1 MVENNFLAEKT
12 KKLEA
17 KLFQVRAQLERTSC
31 AKLDE
36 MFSFQKYASDRTS
49 LGYDLSSLNIAYSS
63 TIVFVSAANNANS
76 KNNDVKTVLASKNID
91 KGKSILGAS
100 PSLIRKRLDTLGLR
114 RSSIFVITVELQGI
128 LDLIATSV

>member
-1 MVENNFLAEKT
+1 M
-12 KKLEA
+12 
-17 KLFQVRAQLERTSC
+17 ERTSC

-36 MFSFQKYASDRTS
+36 MLSFHKYASDRTG

-63 TIVFVSAANNANS
+63 TTVFVSAANNVNS

-100 PSLIRKRLDTLGLR
+100 PKLDKKETRNPRTKKKQHLCHHCGASRHTRPNCYKWL
-114 RSSIFVITVELQGI
+114 
-128 LDLIATSV
+128 ATQ

>member
-1 MVENNFLAEKT
+1 
-12 KKLEA
+12 
-17 KLFQVRAQLERTSC
+17 
-31 AKLDE
+31 

-49 LGYDLSSLNIAYSS
+49 LGYDLSSLNIAYSN

-114 RSSIFVITVELQGI
+114 RSSIFVITVKRLDI
-128 LDLIATSV
+128 LDLIAISG